1 MRYLFKQLPVYAA
14 VVILFFSF
22 NSNAAE
28 ELSGVH
34 ADIYNVAV
42 ECRDNI
48 VSLFNR
54 YIRLGKLTKTQL
66 FDTFYIPIPKTYPQ
80 KYHTQYDMITDKE
93 LRKIL
98 DECLMKDK
106 HIVFAVAVDRNGYLP
121 THNTKYSHKLTG
133 KASIDIKK
141 NRTKRIFNDRT
152 GLAAARNTK
161 DYLLQEYNRDTGVK
175 MYDLSVP
182 IFIGGKH
189 WGALRIGYKLK

>member
-1 MRYLFKQLPVYAA
+1 MKHLIKKSHIYLFLIMLV
-14 VVILFFSF
+14 LSF
-22 NSNAAE
+22 NVNAQ
-28 ELSGVH
+28 ELTGVH
-34 ADIYNVAV
+34 SDMLRIAA

-48 VSLFNR
+48 VSLFNKD
-54 YIRLGKLTKTQL
+54 IRLGKLTESQL

-80 KYHTQYDMITDKE
+80 KYHTQYDMITDSE

-98 DECLMKDK
+98 DNCLMRDNK
-106 HIVFAVAVDRNGYLP
+106 IIFAVAVDKNGYLP

-133 KASIDIKK
+133 KSSIDIKK

-152 GLAAARNTK
+152 GLAAARNQKT
-161 DYLLQEYNRDTGVK
+161 YLLQEYNRDTGVK

-182 IFIGGKH
+182 IFINGKH